1 MQTSDFYRFAVLVI
15 NLFKKIKATLPLMF
29 RLKIGYAVQAACWFQ
44 NSLAGL
50 QKRLS
55 IFECLFCRRAFII

>member
-1 MQTSDFYRFAVLVI
+1 MPTSDFYRFAVLVI
-15 NLFKKIKATLPLMF
+15 NFFKKKEATLPLMF
-29 RLKIGYAVQAACWFQ
+29 RLTVGYAVQAACWFQ

-55 IFECLFCRRAFII
+55 IFDCLFCF